1 MASIK
6 LPHRERYGTASLIRK
21 FELVAGVAL
30 VVTRLSLCS
39 PALAEDAAS
48 VGIGTCDNFLTAYA
62 QCLQSPGVPSDA
74 KAAIQQGIDNLRDSF
89 RNAAAQGPSARSSIG
104 QQCTS
109 SHEMV
114 RARMIE
120 AFKCEFPAASA
131 MPVVADMP
139 APEPAP
145 ATPMTKAATDPAVEV
160 ARKVNAYTK
169 VHNDIV
175 DTHPMG
181 KQLAEHIRNN
191 ERVLKLGTKLG
202 ANAWYL
208 FGIDDFDRQ
217 IADLKEA
224 MALPGLV
231 PEIDPAAAALV
242 SAMETVNP
250 VIQMLY
256 RYQKT
261 RDFKQDGFKLAMAQ
275 EKPLEDGM
283 RGVMAASDGFSKALF
298 ERRMKIDERR
308 VEAMPAGSL
317 AQTLLSTS
325 LKTRVLLRQYD
336 TLGKPADVP
345 AFVAALDAVRTSNR
359 TLMEVAGAMSPKANS
374 YCAEYS
380 EALDA
385 LIGHGRD
392 LAEAVKVKQRSGD
405 ASEAIARDY
414 NHSVDYYSKCLKE
427 ETRARG

>member
-1 MASIK
+1 MASIE
-6 LPHRERYGTASLIRK
+6 LPHRERQGTASLIRK
-21 FELVAGVAL
+21 SELVAGVAI
-30 VVTRLSLCS
+30 VVAKLSLCG
-39 PALAEDAAS
+39 PALAEESAS
-48 VGIGTCDNFLTAYA
+48 IGIGTCDNFLTAYA
-62 QCLQSPGVPSDA
+62 QCVQSPGVPSDA
-74 KAAIQQGIDNLRDSF
+74 KAAIQQGIDNLRATF
-89 RNAAAQGPSARSSIG
+89 RSAAAQGPSARSSIG

-109 SHEMV
+109 SHELV

-120 AFKCEFPAASA
+120 AFKCDFPPASA
-131 MPVVADMP
+131 MPVVADAP
-139 APEPAP
+139 ASEPAP
-145 ATPMTKAATDPAVEV
+145 APVTKAAVDPAVES

-175 DTHPMG
+175 ETHPMG

-208 FGIDDFDRQ
+208 FEIDDFDRQ

-224 MALPGLV
+224 MALPGPV
-231 PEIDPAAAALV
+231 PEIDPAASALV

-250 VIQMLY
+250 VIQTLY

-283 RGVMAASDGFSKALF
+283 RSVMAASDGFSKALF

-308 VEAMPAGSL
+308 VDAMAAGSL

-325 LKTRVLLRQYD
+325 LKTRLLLRQYD
-336 TLGKPADVP
+336 SLGKPADVP
-345 AFVAALDAVRTSNR
+345 AFVAAIDAVRTSNR
-359 TLMEVAGAMSPKANS
+359 TLMEVTGAMSPKANS

-380 EALDA
+380 EALDS

-392 LAEAVKVKQRSGD
+392 LADAVKAKQSAGD
-405 ASEAIARDY
+405 ASAAFARDY
-414 NHSVDYYSKCLKE
+414 NSSIDYYAKCLRDE
-427 ETRARG
+427 ARARG